1 VTDSTHGGRV
11 YSYRPRPPT
20 SYSVCRQLAAVQW
33 TRRLAEVSRV
43 TGDDSGT
50 RMAWLCRRQCIAM
63 RASWVG
69 QTDDGIYDVTIAGHQ
84 TSHSH
89 THTQC
94 HPHGPLAYVSQSIN
108 QAIQTSIVPYLASE
122 SDASHCAQRPPTT
135 NVSHAMTACCQFDH
149 RLIMIIGY
157 GNSKIG
163 YEII

>member
-1 VTDSTHGGRV
+1 MEVECGSYSTSCHVSQHLARYNVKTNVTRSGQV
-11 YSYRPRPPT
+11 CSYQPRPPT
-20 SYSVCRQLAAVQW
+20 SYTVLAITAVQW

-69 QTDDGIYDVTIAGHQ
+69 QTDDRIYDVTIAGHQ

-108 QAIQTSIVPYLASE
+108 QAIQTSNQTLVIVHRDHA
-122 SDASHCAQRPPTT
+122 PPTYR
-135 NVSHAMTACCQFDH
+135 MP
-149 RLIMIIGY
+149 
-157 GNSKIG
+157 
-163 YEII
+163 